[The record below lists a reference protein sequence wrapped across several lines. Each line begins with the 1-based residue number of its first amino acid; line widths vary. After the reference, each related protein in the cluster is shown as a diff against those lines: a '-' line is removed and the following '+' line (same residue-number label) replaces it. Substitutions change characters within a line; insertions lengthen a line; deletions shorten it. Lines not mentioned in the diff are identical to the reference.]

1 MFKRVQI
8 DSTNLKTILGMVYEL
23 FEAINSLSVD
33 IDKMGVFFIVF
44 SKFLNI
50 TLLFYFILVQQL
62 KKSVFI
68 VLYTVIK
75 HIDFFVYV

>member
-23 FEAINSLSVD
+23 FEAIIPFQWIL
-33 IDKMGVFFIVF
+33 IKWFGFFLVF

-62 KKSVFI
+62 KKVF
-68 VLYTVIK
+68 L
-75 HIDFFVYV
+75 